1 MKVLMYETVLYS
13 QQSPFWKA
21 MVQRLD
27 VFELVLNYDTGFDE
41 PDIPIQGASLCGM
54 LIIP

>member
-1 MKVLMYETVLYS
+1 MYETVLYS